1 MRPSLII
8 LLLLLTL
15 SSSLISSAQHSR
27 KIKGKRTV
35 QKDSVLVPR
44 SQASLFISPKKNL
57 LTTHVDIALGAGR
70 VMKKDKSAFSFAASV
85 KGLYMLTGVLYVN
98 MGVGMT
104 QLNSVPKDNPSSVG
118 KNNSTIAT
126 LPIGV
131 GFTMGDDRAQI
142 INGLDFFPVYYVDHP
157 AVKRAR
163 TFTYGV
169 GVDLGFHIRIRQRL
183 HLGMMGKLQLFKP
196 FDKDEHQ
203 GFPRYG
209 FVGAGLLLRYD

>member
-1 MRPSLII
+1 MKRP
-8 LLLLLTL
+8 
-15 SSSLISSAQHSR
+15 
-27 KIKGKRTV
+27 V
-35 QKDSVLVPR
+35 QKDSVVVSK

-57 LTTHVDIALGAGR
+57 LTTHVDIELGAGR
-70 VMKKDKSAFSFAASV
+70 VMKQDKSAFSFAASV
-85 KGLYMLTGVLYVN
+85 KGLYMLTGLLYVN

-104 QLNSVPKDNPSSVG
+104 QLNSVPRDQLLSEDKH
-118 KNNSTIAT
+118 NSTIAT

-142 INGLDFFPVYYVDHP
+142 INGLDFFPAYYVDHP
-157 AVKRAR
+157 TVKRAR
-163 TFTYGV
+163 TFTYGL

-183 HLGMMGKLQLFKP
+183 HLGMMGKLQLFEP

-203 GFPRYG
+203 SFPRYG

>member
-1 MRPSLII
+1 M
-8 LLLLLTL
+8 
-15 SSSLISSAQHSR
+15 
-27 KIKGKRTV
+27 
-35 QKDSVLVPR
+35 
-44 SQASLFISPKKNL
+44 KN
-57 LTTHVDIALGAGR
+57 
-70 VMKKDKSAFSFAASV
+70 DKSAFSFAASV
-85 KGLYMLTGVLYVN
+85 KGLYMLTGVLYID

-104 QLNSVPKDNPSSVG
+104 QLNSVPRDKLLSGD
-118 KNNSTIAT
+118 KHNSTIAS

-142 INGLDFFPVYYVDHP
+142 INGLYFFPVYYVDHP
-157 AVKRAR
+157 TVKRAR

-183 HLGMMGKLQLFKP
+183 HLGMMGKLQLFEP

-203 GFPRYG
+203 SFPRYG

>member
-1 MRPSLII
+1 VKPP
-8 LLLLLTL
+8 
-15 SSSLISSAQHSR
+15 
-27 KIKGKRTV
+27 V
-35 QKDSVLVPR
+35 QKDSVLVSQ

-70 VMKKDKSAFSFAASV
+70 VMKNDKSAFSFTASV

-104 QLNSVPKDNPSSVG
+104 QLNSVPKDNLSSVR

-157 AVKRAR
+157 TVKKAR

-169 GVDLGFHIRIRQRL
+169 GVDLGFHIRILQRL
-183 HLGMMGKLQLFKP
+183 HLGMIGKLQLFEP
-196 FDKDEHQ
+196 FD
-203 GFPRYG
+203 
-209 FVGAGLLLRYD
+209 